1 MKAIVLEGLNQ
12 PLTVKDIDKP
22 TPKPGEVLVQLK
34 AASLNRR
41 DWWITQG
48 KYPGIAYPAVIGSDG
63 AGTVVE
69 AGSDADS
76 NWIGKDVVIYPARG
90 WGEST
95 EHQSKDFNIIGLPP
109 DQGTLA
115 EYIAVPV
122 TDIQAKPMHLD
133 FEQTATLPVA
143 GLTTFRA
150 LFTRGQAKKE
160 DKVLITGVG
169 GGTGVFALQYA
180 LAAGCQVFVTSGS
193 AEKIERAR
201 KLGASAGVNYKAQDW
216 AEQLHQLSGGGFD
229 VILDSALGQ
238 GFEKLIDICKP
249 GGRIVF
255 WGGTAGSIPE
265 LNGRKIFWNHISI
278 LGTTLG
284 APAEFEQMLQFIAE
298 HKIEP
303 VIDEIF
309 PLAEAEKA
317 IRKMDDSSQFGKL
330 VLRIG

>member
-12 PLTVKDIDKP
+12 PLTIKDIDKP
-22 TPKPGEVLVQLK
+22 VPQPGEVLVQLK

-48 KYPGIAYPAVIGSDG
+48 KYAGISYPSVIGSDG
-63 AGTVVE
+63 AGMVVE
-69 AGSDADS
+69 AGSDAGS
-76 NWIGKDVVIYPARG
+76 GWIGKEVVIYPAHG

-109 DQGTLA
+109 NQGTFA
-115 EYIAVPV
+115 EYISVPV
-122 TDIQAKPMHLD
+122 TDLQPKPLHLS

-150 LFTRGQAKKE
+150 LFTKGQVKKGN
-160 DKVLITGVG
+160 KVLITGVG
-169 GGTGVFALQYA
+169 GGTGAFALQYA
-180 LAAGCQVFVTSGS
+180 VAAGCQVFVTSGS
-193 AEKIERAR
+193 AKKIERAR
-201 KLGASAGVNYKAQDW
+201 QLGALAGVNYKAQDW
-216 AEQLHQLSGGGFD
+216 AEQLQQLSGGGFD
-229 VILDSALGQ
+229 VIIDSALGK

-255 WGGTAGSIPE
+255 FGGTAGSIPE
-265 LNGRKIFWNHISI
+265 LAGRKIFWNHISI

-284 APAEFEQMLQFIAE
+284 SPAEFEQMLQFISD

-303 VIDEIF
+303 VIDEVF

-330 VLRIG
+330 VLKIS

>member
-12 PLTVKDIDKP
+12 PLTIKDIDKP
-22 TPKPGEVLVQLK
+22 VPQPDEVLVQLK

-48 KYPGIAYPAVIGSDG
+48 KYAGIAYPAVIGSDG
-63 AGTVVE
+63 AGMVVK
-69 AGSDADS
+69 AGSDAGS
-76 NWIGKDVVIYPARG
+76 GWIGKEVVIYPAHG
-90 WGEST
+90 WGDST
-95 EHQSKDFNIIGLPP
+95 AHQSKDFNIIGLPP
-109 DQGTLA
+109 NQGTFA
-115 EYIAVPV
+115 EYVTVPLANL
-122 TDIQAKPMHLD
+122 QPKPEHLNW
-133 FEQTATLPVA
+133 EQTATLPVA

-150 LFTRGQAKKE
+150 LFTKGQAKMG

-169 GGTGVFALQYA
+169 GGTGAFALQYA
-180 LAAGCQVFVTSGS
+180 VAAGCQVFVTSGS

-201 KLGASAGVNYKAQDW
+201 QLGASAGVNYKAQDW
-216 AEQLHQLSGGGFD
+216 AEQLQQLSGGGFH
-229 VILDSALGQ
+229 VIIDSALGK
-238 GFEKLIDICKP
+238 GFEKLVDICKP

-255 WGGTAGSIPE
+255 FGGTAGAIPE

-284 APAEFEQMLQFIAE
+284 SPAEFEQMLQFVSE

-330 VLRIG
+330 VLKIG

>member
-12 PLTVKDIDKP
+12 PLAIKDIDKP
-22 TPKPGEVLVQLK
+22 TPQPGEVLVQLK

-41 DWWITQG
+41 DFWITQG
-48 KYPGIAYPAVIGSDG
+48 KYAGIAYPSVIGSDG
-63 AGTVVE
+63 AGVVVD
-69 AGSDADS
+69 AGSDAES
-76 NWIGKDVVIYPARG
+76 NWMGKEVVIYPARG

-95 EHQSKDFNIIGLPP
+95 AHQSKDFNIIGLPP
-109 DQGTLA
+109 NQGTFA
-115 EYIAVPV
+115 EYITVPV
-122 TDIQAKPMHLD
+122 TDLQAKPVHLNW
-133 FEQTATLPVA
+133 EQTATLPVA
-143 GLTTFRA
+143 GLTVFRA
-150 LFTRGQAKKE
+150 LFTKGQAKKG

-169 GGTGVFALQYA
+169 GGTGAFALQYA
-180 LAAGCQVFVTSGS
+180 VAVGCQVFVTSGS

-201 KLGASAGVNYKAQDW
+201 HLGASAGVNYKAQDW
-216 AEQLHQLSGGGFD
+216 AEQLQQLSGGGFD
-229 VILDSALGQ
+229 VIIDSALGK

-255 WGGTAGSIPE
+255 FGGTAGSIPE

-284 APAEFEQMLQFIAE
+284 SPAEFEQMLRFIEE

-309 PLAEAEKA
+309 PLADAEKA
-317 IRKMDDSSQFGKL
+317 IKRMADSSQFGKL
-330 VLRIG
+330 VLTIG